1 MMDWRDWKSWKPQG
15 RSSVLA
21 LSLDG
26 GRLEGIV
33 LRRIN
38 GSLEARQSFSEA
50 LSLDP
55 LTADPELV
63 GREIRNHLDAAGVRE
78 RHCVVCVPLKWAL
91 VVQVELPELPEAD
104 VASFLHIEA
113 ERGFPCDIATLR
125 LATSRWQAPSGKRY
139 ATLIGIPENHL
150 VLLEQALHGARLKAA
165 SFSLGIAALRPPNVG
180 STDGVLALAIGED
193 NIGLQITCGGGVGAL
208 RALEGALEIDG
219 TRKLLH
225 SDVVAREVRI
235 TLGQLP
241 SEFRETVRSVSL
253 FGPADLAGELANEI
267 EAPLAAM
274 GLTVELVAAY
284 SPGEFGVELP
294 AGATVSP
301 AFSLG
306 ARYLTSQGAA
316 FEFLPPKIAPWQQLA
331 ARYSSSRLR
340 MAGASVGAVALLV
353 AGLFLIQQWQLTLL
367 RSRWGAMSQKAEEL
381 DGLQQQIRQYR
392 PWFDRSFPSLSV
404 LRELTLAFP
413 EDGVVSAKTVEIR
426 DANTVTCSGTARDNA
441 VLLRT
446 LTQLRST
453 SGVTNL
459 KVDQIRG
466 KSPMQFT
473 FDFQWGEGGGHA
485 N

>member
-1 MMDWRDWKSWKPQG
+1 MMDWRDWSSWKRRG
-15 RSSVLA
+15 HSSVLA

-26 GRLEGIV
+26 GRLEGVV
-33 LRRIN
+33 LRRTN
-38 GSLEARQSFSEA
+38 GSLQALQSFSES

-63 GREIRNHLDAAGVRE
+63 GQEIRNHLDAAGVRE
-78 RHCVVCVPLKWAL
+78 RVCVACVPLKWAL
-91 VVQVELPELPEAD
+91 VVHVELPELPEAD
-104 VASFLHIEA
+104 VASFLQIEA
-113 ERGFPCDIATLR
+113 ERGFPCDVATLR
-125 LATSRWQAPSGKRY
+125 LTTSRWRAPSGKQH

-150 VLLEQALHGARLKAA
+150 VVLEQVLQGARLKVV
-165 SFSLGIAALRPPNVG
+165 SLTLGITALQPPDVPPG
-180 STDGVLALAIGED
+180 DGVLALAIGED
-193 NIGLQITCGGGVGAL
+193 NIDLQITCGGGVGAL

-241 SEFRETVRSVSL
+241 SELRETVRGVRV
-253 FGPADLAGELANEI
+253 FGPPDLAGELANEI

-274 GLTVELVAAY
+274 GLTTELVQTY
-284 SPGEFGVELP
+284 PPGVFGVELP
-294 AGATVSP
+294 PRATVSR
-301 AFSLG
+301 AFSFG
-306 ARYLTSQGAA
+306 AHYLARQETP

-340 MAGASVGAVALLV
+340 MAGATAGAVAILML
-353 AGLFLIQQWQLTLL
+353 GLFLIQQWQLTRL
-367 RSRWGAMSQKAEEL
+367 RSRWGAMSQKVGEL
-381 DGLQQQIRQYR
+381 DAMQQQIRQYR
-392 PWFDRSFPSLSV
+392 SWFDRSFPSLSV
-404 LRELTLAFP
+404 LRELTMAFP

-426 DANTVTCSGTARDNA
+426 DANTVTCSGIARDNA
-441 VLLRT
+441 VLLKT
-446 LTQLRST
+446 LTQLRAT
-453 SGVTNL
+453 SGVTGL

-473 FDFQWGEGGGHA
+473 FDFQWGAGGSHE

>member
-1 MMDWRDWKSWKPQG
+1 MDWRDWKSWKRQG
-15 RSSVLA
+15 HASVLA

-26 GRLEGIV
+26 GRLEGVV
-33 LRRIN
+33 LRRTD
-38 GSLEARQSFSEA
+38 GSLQSLQSFSEA

-78 RHCVVCVPLKWAL
+78 RICVVCVPLKWAL
-91 VVQVELPELPEAD
+91 VVHAELPELPEAD
-104 VASFLHIEA
+104 VASFLQIEG
-113 ERGFPCDIATLR
+113 ERGFPSDVATLR
-125 LATSRWQAPSGKRY
+125 LATSRWQAPSGKQY
-139 ATLIGIPENHL
+139 ATLIGIPESHL
-150 VLLEQALHGARLKAA
+150 ALLERVLVGARLKAI
-165 SFSLGIAALRPPNVG
+165 SFSLGITALQPPNVK
-180 STDGVLALAIGED
+180 SADGALALAIGED
-193 NIGLQITCGGGVGAL
+193 NIDLQITCGGGVGAL
-208 RALEGALEIDG
+208 RALEGALEIEG

-241 SEFRETVRSVSL
+241 AEFRETVRGVRI
-253 FGPADLAGELANEI
+253 FGPSDLAGELANEI
-267 EAPLAAM
+267 EASLAAM
-274 GLTVELVAAY
+274 GLTTEVVEAY

-294 AGATVSP
+294 AGATVSR

-306 ARYLTSQGAA
+306 ARYLAREAA
-316 FEFLPPKIAPWQQLA
+316 PFEFLPPKIAAWQQLA

-340 MAGASVGAVALLV
+340 MTGATAGAVALLV
-353 AGLFLIQQWQLTLL
+353 IGVFLIQQWQLSRL
-367 RSRWGAMSQKAEEL
+367 RSRWGAMSQKVEEL
-381 DGLQQQIRQYR
+381 DGLQQKIRQYR
-392 PWFDRSFPSLSV
+392 SWFDRSFPSLSI
-404 LRELTLAFP
+404 LRELTMVFP

-446 LTQLRST
+446 LTQLRGA
-453 SGVTNL
+453 SGVTGL

-466 KSPMQFT
+466 KAPMQFT
-473 FDFQWGEGGGHA
+473 FDFQWGEGGGNA

>member
-1 MMDWRDWKSWKPQG
+1 MDWRDWKSWKRQG
-15 RSSVLA
+15 HSSVLA

-33 LRRIN
+33 LRRAN
-38 GSLEARQSFSEA
+38 GSLQARQSFSET

-91 VVQVELPELPEAD
+91 VVHVELPELPEAD

-125 LATSRWQAPSGKRY
+125 VSTSRWQAPSGKQY
-139 ATLIGIPENHL
+139 ATLVGIPENHL
-150 VLLEQALHGARLKAA
+150 TLLEQALRGARLKAV
-165 SFSLGIAALRPPNVG
+165 SFSLGITALRPPNVG
-180 STDGVLALAIGED
+180 SLDGVLALAIGED
-193 NIGLQITCGGGVGAL
+193 NVDLQITCGGGVGAL
-208 RALEGALEIDG
+208 RALEGALEIEG

-241 SEFRETVRSVSL
+241 SEFRETVRGVAL

-274 GLTVELVAAY
+274 GLTVELVTAY
-284 SPGEFGVELP
+284 SLEEFGVELP

-306 ARYLTSQGAA
+306 ARYLTGRGAP
-316 FEFLPPKIAPWQQLA
+316 FEFLPPRLAPWQQLA

-340 MAGASVGAVALLV
+340 MAGATAGAVVLLV
-353 AGLFLIQQWQLTLL
+353 AGLFLIQQWQLARL
-367 RSRWGAMSQKAEEL
+367 RSRWRAMSQKAEEL

-404 LRELTLAFP
+404 LRELTMAFP

-441 VLLRT
+441 VLLKT

-453 SGVTNL
+453 SGVTGL

-473 FDFQWGEGGGHA
+473 FDFQWGEGGGNA
-485 N
+485 D